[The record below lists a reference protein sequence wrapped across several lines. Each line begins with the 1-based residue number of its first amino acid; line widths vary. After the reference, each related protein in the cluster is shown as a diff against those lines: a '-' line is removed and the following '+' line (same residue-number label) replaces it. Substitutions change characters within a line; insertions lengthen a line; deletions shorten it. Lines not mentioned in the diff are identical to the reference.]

1 LEIPSG
7 DDLNNIIKVT
17 DMCISPSA
25 DQENLI
31 ALTSTNL
38 IYKIKMEKDEKDIE
52 EPSFERISSEAHFG

>member
-1 LEIPSG
+1 
-7 DDLNNIIKVT
+7 
-17 DMCISPSA
+17 MCISPSA